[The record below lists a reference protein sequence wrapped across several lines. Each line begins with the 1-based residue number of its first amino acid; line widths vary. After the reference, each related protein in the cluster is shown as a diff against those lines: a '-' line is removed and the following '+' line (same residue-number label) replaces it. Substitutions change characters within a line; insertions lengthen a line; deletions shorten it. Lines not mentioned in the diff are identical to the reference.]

1 MEIVERNHV
10 NYFTFYNIV
19 FSKEWQLIMKLLML
33 MDGLKFALNFIC
45 EIIFIFMFSQ
55 IEYSWILIQCNS
67 VLQFIKERM
76 NACYKSVLKA

>member
-1 MEIVERNHV
+1 
-10 NYFTFYNIV
+10 
-19 FSKEWQLIMKLLML
+19 ML